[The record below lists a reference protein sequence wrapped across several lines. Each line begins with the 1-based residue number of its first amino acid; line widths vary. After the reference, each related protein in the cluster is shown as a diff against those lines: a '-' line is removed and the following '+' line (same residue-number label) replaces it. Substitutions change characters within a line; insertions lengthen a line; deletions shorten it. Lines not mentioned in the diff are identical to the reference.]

1 MFQNLNETEK
11 TKEVVGNKKNILSNV
26 ISKKY
31 IFLYILTLMV
41 SMVDMGYDVSPFSL
55 AIIVSAISNEIP
67 IIAVLVCAFAGS
79 IIGNGLTGIISFI
92 VTLLIFFAS
101 FFVKEPRYND
111 VSRNE
116 KVMLARRLFFAS
128 LIVNVVKVFISG
140 FLLYDLL
147 SAISM
152 SIITTIFY
160 KIFANSLEIITNY
173 NEKMAFSIEE
183 VLGTSLLLSIALCAF
198 GNLSIYGFGVRNI
211 LSIFIVLVLG
221 WKHGVLVGATAGT
234 TIGVTLGI
242 VAGIQPIVVAAYAI
256 SGMIAGVLNKFG
268 RIGVICGFV
277 LGNVILSYVANG
289 LVANLII
296 FREILIAGIAL
307 LVVPKNINLKLESIL
322 GENKFLPTGLNRRLN
337 KSKETASKLNNVSKA
352 VKDMANT
359 YRNVAATTIDEEDIR
374 EKNKQKFISELLNNI
389 EYMEDNILY
398 DAIRKCRRQNCR

>member
-1 MFQNLNETEK
+1 MFQNIDETEK

-31 IFLYILTLMV
+31 IFLYIITLMV
-41 SMVDMGYDVSPFSL
+41 SMVNMGYDVSPFGL
-55 AIIVSAISNEIP
+55 AIIVAAISNEIP
-67 IIAVLVCAFAGS
+67 IIAVLVCAFAGN
-79 IIGNGLTGIISFI
+79 IIGNGGAGIIGFI

-101 FFVKEPRYND
+101 FFIKEPRYND
-111 VSRNE
+111 SSRNE
-116 KVMLARRLFFAS
+116 KIMLARRIFFAS
-128 LIVNVVKVFISG
+128 LIVNVVKVFIGG

-147 SAISM
+147 VAISM
-152 SIITTIFY
+152 SIVTTIFY
-160 KIFANSLEIITNY
+160 KIFVNSLGIITNY

-198 GNLSIYGFGVRNI
+198 GNLSIYGFSVRSI

-234 TIGVTLGI
+234 TIGVSLGVI
-242 VAGIQPIVVAAYAI
+242 AGIQPIVVASYAI
-256 SGMIAGVLNKFG
+256 SGMIAGVLNRFG

-322 GENKFLPTGLNRRLN
+322 GENKFLPVGLDRRLN
-337 KSKETASKLNNVSKA
+337 RSKETASKLNNVSKA
-352 VKDMANT
+352 VKVMANN
-359 YRNVAATTIDEEDIR
+359 YKDVVTTVTEEEDIR
-374 EKNKQKFISELLNNI
+374 EKNKQKFIAELLNNI
-389 EYMEDNILY
+389 EYMENNILY
-398 DAIRKCRRQNCR
+398 DTIRKCGRIHC

>member
-1 MFQNLNETEK
+1 MFQNIDETEK

-31 IFLYILTLMV
+31 IFLYIITLMV
-41 SMVDMGYDVSPFSL
+41 SMVNMGYDVSPFGL
-55 AIIVSAISNEIP
+55 AIIVAAISNEIP
-67 IIAVLVCAFAGS
+67 IIAVLACAFAGN
-79 IIGNGLTGIISFI
+79 IIGNGGAGIIGFI

-101 FFVKEPRYND
+101 FFIKEPRYND
-111 VSRNE
+111 SSRNE
-116 KVMLARRLFFAS
+116 KIMLARRIFFAS
-128 LIVNVVKVFISG
+128 LIVNVVKVFIGG

-147 SAISM
+147 VAISM
-152 SIITTIFY
+152 SIVTTIFY
-160 KIFANSLEIITNY
+160 KIFVNSLEIITNY

-198 GNLSIYGFGVRNI
+198 GNLSIYGFSVRNI
-211 LSIFIVLVLG
+211 LSIFIVLILG

-234 TIGVTLGI
+234 TIGVSLGVI
-242 VAGIQPIVVAAYAI
+242 AGIQPIVVASYAI
-256 SGMIAGVLNKFG
+256 SGMIAGVLNRFG

-307 LVVPKNINLKLESIL
+307 LAVPKNINLKLETIL
-322 GENKFLPTGLNRRLN
+322 GENKFLPVGLDRRLN
-337 KSKETASKLNNVSKA
+337 RSKETASKLNNVSKA
-352 VKDMANT
+352 VKVMANN
-359 YRNVAATTIDEEDIR
+359 YKDVVTTVTEEEDIR
-374 EKNKQKFISELLNNI
+374 EKNKQKFIAELLNNI

-398 DAIRKCRRQNCR
+398 DTIRKCGRNHC